1 MYKER
6 TVMNTS
12 NLQQDIINII
22 NIKVSTLDMDTLV
35 AELANLGWQDIKVFN
50 QYIGAKKQAS
60 QTFRQVENLN
70 ELGLSEVGC

>member
-1 MYKER
+1 
-6 TVMNTS
+6 MNTS

-22 NIKVSTLDMDTLV
+22 KIKGSTLDMDTLV

-50 QYIGAKKQAS
+50 QYIGAKKQTS

>member
-1 MYKER
+1 
-6 TVMNTS
+6 MNAS

-22 NIKVSTLDMDTLV
+22 NIKGSTLDMDTLV

-50 QYIGAKKQAS
+50 QYIGAKKQTS

>member
-1 MYKER
+1 
-6 TVMNTS
+6 MNAS

-22 NIKVSTLDMDTLV
+22 NTKGSTLDIDTLV
-35 AELANLGWQDIKVFN
+35 VELANLGWQDIKVFN

-60 QTFRQVENLN
+60 QTFRDVENLN

>member
-1 MYKER
+1 
-6 TVMNTS
+6 MNTS

-22 NIKVSTLDMDTLV
+22 NTKGTTLDIDTLV

-60 QTFRQVENLN
+60 RTFRQVENR
-70 ELGLSEVGC
+70 

>member
-1 MYKER
+1 
-6 TVMNTS
+6 MNAS

-22 NIKVSTLDMDTLV
+22 NTKGSTLDIDTLV

-50 QYIGAKKQAS
+50 QYIGAKKQTS

-70 ELGLSEVGC
+70 ELGLSGVGC

>member
-1 MYKER
+1 
-6 TVMNTS
+6 MNTS

-22 NIKVSTLDMDTLV
+22 NIKGSTLDMDTLV

-60 QTFRQVENLN
+60 QPFRDVENLN